1 MSVRFS
7 SVRYSVTSSSIDMAS
22 FIDLILTSFGLAVI
36 STMSSSLSSSSEFWE
51 VDADR
56 VEKNSSSQLALSSL
70 YVGSVEV
77 ASKASTAEGV
87 SDSDTELVSLNKEF
101 TCTSSHITE

>member
-1 MSVRFS
+1 M
-7 SVRYSVTSSSIDMAS
+7 TSASIDMAS
-22 FIDLILTSFGLAVI
+22 FIDLILISFGLAVI

-70 YVGSVEV
+70 YVDSVEV

-87 SDSDTELVSLNKEF
+87 SDFRHGTGIAQQRIHLHEF
-101 TCTSSHITE
+101 AGI

>member
-1 MSVRFS
+1 MLLSQKNNSCTLCVPMF
-7 SVRYSVTSSSIDMAS
+7 
-22 FIDLILTSFGLAVI
+22 L
-36 STMSSSLSSSSEFWE
+36 TMSSSLSSSSEFWE

-70 YVGSVEV
+70 HVGSVEV

-87 SDSDTELVSLNKEF
+87 SDSDTELVSYL
-101 TCTSSHITE
+101 TVTDVTSFII